1 MDPKERQDAAADN
14 NTAPVVQWAFRC
26 GEDIQGPAVA
36 ADAVAAHE
44 KPVVVGC
51 TDLAQEVHL
60 ALAPICH

>member
-14 NTAPVVQWAFRC
+14 NTAPVVHWAYWC

-36 ADAVAAHE
+36 AVAAHE
-44 KPVVVGC
+44 KPVVVGY